1 MTNITMAPIE
11 GEVFAPGRVQ
21 VTVLDHPM
29 AKRRIEQVDP
39 GQSVSAI
46 VQQFA
51 GNRACSVTA
60 DGRRIGLDER
70 DQVMAISNVQI
81 VCVPGK
87 NVGRFFRAIAGLA
100 IAIIAAAVAGP
111 LVGALFPALTGTAA
125 TIATAAVTGGLTLL
139 GNLAL
144 NALFPIAQPQLAGD
158 QSTSPTYSIGGG
170 RNRANPFGP
179 IPVILG
185 THRASPPY
193 AALPYTELSGD
204 DQYLTILVCW
214 GYGPMHIGT
223 LKIGETDIDEF
234 EDVEVQTFA
243 GFPDDPKPSLYPNQV
258 IEEALNVELEPE
270 ADNVRTTT
278 ERTDR
283 ITIDLQ
289 APAGLYRYRKDD
301 AKRVDHAVTVNA
313 DIRRHTDDDSE
324 PWTRWFSE
332 TLTGSD
338 GEAIRRAFSHTVERG
353 RYDVRIVRQTPK
365 DDSEDQVSERLYWS
379 AIRSVT
385 NESPVNAPEPLALT
399 AIRIRATAQL
409 SGNIETLNAQ
419 VTCLV
424 KSWNAATARWDKEQQ
439 SSNPADLLR
448 HVLQGPANKKPVPDT
463 AIDLETLAEWHD
475 YCAAKGFT
483 FDQYR
488 DFRVSVWSTLKDI
501 CAAGRANPTF
511 IDGKWSVIWDDAD
524 APVVQHFT
532 PLNSRD
538 FSASRGYPD
547 KVQAFRVRFIDADN
561 AWQQDERLVFADGYN
576 RNNTERYEVI
586 EFPGVTN
593 RDLVWKHARYHIAQ
607 LKLRREVYQIT
618 TDFEHLAC
626 VRGDRVLLT
635 HDVPKIGAGFGRI
648 KTVAGNRVTLDT
660 AVTLQAGQTHVL
672 RIRLADGTSSLRRIA
687 TAGPAET
694 DTLDLAPDGRASGK
708 PDVTEPEAGDL
719 FAFGVMG
726 AESSVCRVRAI
737 RPSGNF
743 AATLELVDDAPQIHH
758 GDKAPVPDFTPTTP
772 APVDPFNYP
781 PVALGAVPF
790 EELVEGGLIAG
801 VRLSWSPPPQPGVVA
816 YLYQV
821 RSGDGEWSKVYRVSG
836 HKATVRDVPAGPF
849 GFRVKAEF
857 ANGAI
862 STWSR
867 TYVVDVPDPDRT
879 PATDIVHLEDIQD
892 DTLDLFAELRQDLDG
907 IFERMDIL
915 GTAAAV
921 TLGEQTLKAL
931 ELDITTGVLD
941 TEVRKLDIT
950 TGALDAEVR
959 KQETERIEADE
970 AIAETV
976 ETVRASTVENG
987 AAVQREAQA
996 RADGD
1001 TANARL
1007 AEAAR
1012 AKADEVDA
1020 AVARESDARVRA
1032 DTAIARLT
1040 EAAQVRA
1047 NEADAAVRREAYL
1060 RTRADEAIAE
1070 TVEAAQAK
1078 ADQADAAVARE
1089 SDARVRADTA
1099 IARLTEAAQA
1109 KADQADD
1116 AVRREAQVRA
1126 RADTAIT
1133 RTANTARASAGRAN
1147 AAVQAEANTRAR
1159 ADTAI
1164 ARLAEAAQAKADEA
1178 DAAVRREANTRA
1190 RADEAIAET
1199 VEAARATAADALAS
1213 GAFRLQAE
1221 ASSGS
1226 TLARFS
1232 VLVKAGI
1239 GDRYIDSAMVIEVTG
1254 TRRRQRSRIAF
1265 KTDQFSITDG
1275 RRETLPFVFENGVAK
1290 IAVASVGHIDA
1301 DVRNAH
1307 VLYSGNHITLPEDA
1321 DVTVGLDPGPR
1332 RLQDYDHLL
1341 FTIKAGHLGFTTGS
1355 IPGAYLPARKTLDEW
1370 SRFVCAPHENL
1381 RGEDNA
1387 PAFNVWRINN
1397 STMGIRE
1404 SGQWRHSTPLR
1415 LVAITGFIN
1424 P

>member
-1 MTNITMAPIE
+1 M
-11 GEVFAPGRVQ
+11 
-21 VTVLDHPM
+21 
-29 AKRRIEQVDP
+29 
-39 GQSVSAI
+39 
-46 VQQFA
+46 
-51 GNRACSVTA
+51 
-60 DGRRIGLDER
+60 
-70 DQVMAISNVQI
+70 
-81 VCVPGK
+81 
-87 NVGRFFRAIAGLA
+87 
-100 IAIIAAAVAGP
+100 
-111 LVGALFPALTGTAA
+111 
-125 TIATAAVTGGLTLL
+125 
-139 GNLAL
+139 
-144 NALFPIAQPQLAGD
+144 
-158 QSTSPTYSIGGG
+158 
-170 RNRANPFGP
+170 
-179 IPVILG
+179 
-185 THRASPPY
+185 
-193 AALPYTELSGD
+193 
-204 DQYLTILVCW
+204 
-214 GYGPMHIGT
+214 
-223 LKIGETDIDEF
+223 
-234 EDVEVQTFA
+234 
-243 GFPDDPKPSLYPNQV
+243 
-258 IEEALNVELEPE
+258 
-270 ADNVRTTT
+270 
-278 ERTDR
+278 
-283 ITIDLQ
+283 
-289 APAGLYRYRKDD
+289 
-301 AKRVDHAVTVNA
+301 
-313 DIRRHTDDDSE
+313 
-324 PWTRWFSE
+324 
-332 TLTGSD
+332 
-338 GEAIRRAFSHTVERG
+338 
-353 RYDVRIVRQTPK
+353 
-365 DDSEDQVSERLYWS
+365 
-379 AIRSVT
+379 
-385 NESPVNAPEPLALT
+385 
-399 AIRIRATAQL
+399 
-409 SGNIETLNAQ
+409 
-419 VTCLV
+419 
-424 KSWNAATARWDKEQQ
+424 
-439 SSNPADLLR
+439 
-448 HVLQGPANKKPVPDT
+448 
-463 AIDLETLAEWHD
+463 
-475 YCAAKGFT
+475 
-483 FDQYR
+483 
-488 DFRVSVWSTLKDI
+488 
-501 CAAGRANPTF
+501 
-511 IDGKWSVIWDDAD
+511 
-524 APVVQHFT
+524 
-532 PLNSRD
+532 
-538 FSASRGYPD
+538 
-547 KVQAFRVRFIDADN
+547 RFIDADN

-648 KTVAGNRVTLDT
+648 KAVAGNRVTLDA
-660 AVTLQAGQTHVL
+660 AVTLQAGHTHVL
-672 RIRLADGTSSLRRIA
+672 RIRLADGSSSLRRIA
-687 TAGPAET
+687 TAGPSET
-694 DTLDLAPDGRASGK
+694 DTLDLIPDVRASGK

-758 GDKAPVPDFTPTTP
+758 GDKAPVPDFKPTTP

-1001 TANARL
+1001 AANARL

-1047 NEADAAVRREAYL
+1047 NEADAAVRREAQVRARADTANARL
-1060 RTRADEAIAE
+1060 AEAAQAKADEADAAVVREAE
-1070 TVEAAQAK
+1070 ARADGDAANGQLIEAAQAK
-1078 ADQADAAVARE
+1078 ADQADAAVRRE
-1089 SDARVRADTA
+1089 AQVRARADTA
-1099 IARLTEAAQA
+1099 NARLAEAAQAKADEADAAVVREAEARADGDAANGQLIEAAQA
-1109 KADQADD
+1109 KADQADA

-1126 RADTAIT
+1126 RADTANARLAEAAQAKADEADAAVVREAEARADGDAANARLIEAAQAKADQADAAVRREAQVRARADEAIT

-1159 ADTAI
+1159 ADTANARLAEAARAKADEADAAVARESDARVRADTAI
-1164 ARLAEAAQAKADEA
+1164 ARLTEAAQAKADQA

-1199 VEAARATAADALAS
+1199 VEAARATAADALAG

-1232 VLVKAGI
+1232 VLVKPALETGISIAAWSSRSPEHAGANAA
-1239 GDRYIDSAMVIEVTG
+1239 GSPSKRTSSALPT
-1254 TRRRQRSRIAF
+1254 
-1265 KTDQFSITDG
+1265 G
-1275 RRETLPFVFENGVAK
+1275 RRETLPFVFENGEARLDVANIGTVRIGRIMGSA
-1290 IAVASVGHIDA
+1290 IAAGQISFTHLDPRLLSDVATGARYTVRAGPNENAGGFSMRTLPRVGDGSDIIVRRDA
-1301 DVRNAH
+1301 PNETIRYSLDLRNA
-1307 VLYSGNHITLPEDA
+1307 
-1321 DVTVGLDPGPR
+1321 
-1332 RLQDYDHLL
+1332 
-1341 FTIKAGHLGFTTGS
+1341 
-1355 IPGAYLPARKTLDEW
+1355 
-1370 SRFVCAPHENL
+1370 
-1381 RGEDNA
+1381 
-1387 PAFNVWRINN
+1387 
-1397 STMGIRE
+1397 
-1404 SGQWRHSTPLR
+1404 
-1415 LVAITGFIN
+1415 AITNGFSDN
-1424 P
+1424 LGL